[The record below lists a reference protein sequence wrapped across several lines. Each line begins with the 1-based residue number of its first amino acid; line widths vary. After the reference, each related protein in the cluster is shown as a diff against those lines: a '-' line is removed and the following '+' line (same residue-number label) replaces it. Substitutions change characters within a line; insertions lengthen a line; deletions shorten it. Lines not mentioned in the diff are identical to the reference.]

1 MSSFIAA
8 GHSAAHLTCC
18 VRSGDVFCVDCAAE
32 VALSGAAEL
41 RQLGL
46 LRSLHAVLQTD
57 TARVRPALSRSLLPM
72 ITAGLDGSDTA
83 LVETAVDCLMCLRQ
97 ELSAHLP
104 QLLQELM
111 QKLLTLSLPRAA
123 PHLFAVGALLEVAR
137 EPSLRRRLAASC
149 EPFVDAVVSH
159 APRGACQAEIVSTS
173 LFVCLELVEM
183 ATEAGDCGSTSAES
197 DSFVALLTM
206 LPELLA
212 VRSGDALQLNAV
224 HYYAAACRY
233 CFVRSAAPGWCRS
246 AALPASEHAQQSD
259 NSAMH
264 RGQQQAPPQ
273 PIVALFQGE
282 RSRTL
287 PWALK
292 PLLLRGAPP
301 VRAAA
306 AKLVTFLASAL
317 PCLTEPLLAAGL
329 GDFMADAVKT
339 TVTAAGSSSSS
350 SACSDSE
357 SLQPL
362 LEALH
367 CLASLRPL
375 VYFAPASFAPDIMY
389 PLLRA
394 VLERCTAQPAC
405 CEVATKLLLLG
416 LRFAPPGRDAGIVE
430 TLLHGCAAQAS
441 EDASASAAAL
451 SSAARV
457 LAAVRSGGS
466 VPRDAA
472 AFWSSCSSVLSFLE
486 EAALLHWSSDSD
498 NSNNSSSSSS
508 SNSRSELLS
517 SALLLVE
524 ELARV
529 LQTALRDESSGGKRT
544 ARFRPADAAAAAA
557 GDAQRDAEV
566 CALVDCIARLLEVYE
581 KDVLAQQ
588 RLAMDSTAAS
598 RSNGGSSSSSGSGSS
613 AEQLPVAFAACLGT
627 MMDLCE
633 QAFTAGSKHSTSAV
647 GVAAMHGL
655 AHAAARCTNNILR
668 RVVAGDTVSW
678 LLRLWAQKSQQ
689 QYAAPQHTTTTAASS
704 SDAAQAAQATLQ
716 SVLLTV
722 LHTCATGNGLVGT
735 SSNTAGGVDAMDVAG
750 EHSNSA
756 STRDALASTLKVALR
771 RWTGSALNRPFDTH
785 IMDLLRRD
793 DFDIGLAS
801 LALLLAC
808 VSPALGLLGSRSAS
822 CSADALTIMQ
832 HISAPGVALFSLSL
846 LRISESSQ
854 QLQAAAAAMLA
865 RFPCVDLV
873 RHQCFTAAAA
883 LQVLLLSVSSSAA
896 GSSSSSSGGKVFTA
910 WLKYAPL
917 QSVCDVSA
925 ELLALPHHAV
935 RAALA
940 AAVLNVLLL
949 SSSANGDHDSSTAD
963 SHKMAAVLLLEPAAF
978 FDSSSSAVAG
988 RYADALA
995 AAVAYQC
1002 SHSSE
1007 GESASSDSSGS
1018 SDAAF
1023 TALQSLLRL
1032 ACACVAARSDA
1043 LSQCQRE
1050 AEFDKLAAAAVTAAD
1065 AAFAAT
1071 TTAGCS
1077 AALGAA
1083 NLLNLLA
1090 MSLGTAVAVDS
1101 SSSSCRGA
1109 AVHLQ
1114 IAWSRAQAWWNAY
1127 DETASDERS
1136 PQAAL
1141 LRSACYTTAG
1151 AGDDIATP
1159 AAVRA
1164 ALLLLFGLGALQ
1176 LSSSSSGS
1184 GGSGSTDVFCGCPSA
1199 AALKQALAQCFQGS
1213 SAAVAARHSANCIS
1227 AAARH
1232 VPLRCLPELHLEL
1245 LSYTAGCM
1253 GDDECA
1259 ADAGFAAITVLWS
1272 ISSSLAAQPWVPF
1285 VLQAV
1290 AVYYGE
1296 GRRPFSLP
1304 VLAFLELLLP
1314 LLPAVHAQR
1323 ADCTAVVQGVA
1334 VAFLACRDSQAQ
1346 LFSACARALAAAAT
1360 SATTACAEATAGES
1374 AALWRAVAQHLR
1386 DVGAPRGGTTAG
1398 TGITAAGA
1406 TAGLKLSDAA
1416 VVGRIDGVCTVA
1428 TGAWYDLVLART
1440 ATDAAASGGERG
1452 ISDDVM
1458 RVLLDAGSVRSMT
1471 AAEVANAAPAR
1482 PAQIAV

>member
-8 GHSAAHLTCC
+8 GHSAAHLTCS

-32 VALSGAAEL
+32 AALSGAPEL

-46 LRSLHAVLQTD
+46 MRSLHAVLQTD
-57 TARVRPALSRSLLPM
+57 TARFRPALSRSLLPM
-72 ITAGLDGSDTA
+72 ITAGLDGSDTT

-97 ELSAHLP
+97 ELSGHLP
-104 QLLQELM
+104 VLLQELM

-149 EPFVDAVVSH
+149 EPFIDAVVSH
-159 APRGACQAEIVSTS
+159 AQRGACQAEIISTS

-183 ATEAGDCGSTSAES
+183 ATETGDCGSASAES

-212 VRSGDALQLNAV
+212 ARTGDALQLNAV

-233 CFVRSAAPGWCRS
+233 CFVKSAAPGWCRS
-246 AALPASEHAQQSD
+246 AALPTSEHTQQSD

-329 GDFMADAVKT
+329 GDFMAEAIKT
-339 TVTAAGSSSSS
+339 TVTAAAAAGGSSSS
-350 SACSDSE
+350 ADSDSE
-357 SLQPL
+357 SLLPL

-375 VYFAPASFAPDIMY
+375 VYFTPASFAPDIMY

-394 VLERCTAQPAC
+394 VLEHCTAQPAC
-405 CEVATKLLLLG
+405 CEVATMLLLLG

-430 TLLHGCAAQAS
+430 ALLHGCAAQAS
-441 EDASASAAAL
+441 EDVGASTAAL

-457 LAAVRSGGS
+457 LAAVRSGGC

-498 NSNNSSSSSS
+498 NSSSGNSSSSGS
-508 SNSRSELLS
+508 SELLS

-524 ELARV
+524 ELALV

-557 GDAQRDAEV
+557 VDVQRDAEV
-566 CALVDCIARLLEVYE
+566 CALADCIARLLEVYE

-588 RLAMDSTAAS
+588 RLAMDSAAAN
-598 RSNGGSSSSSGSGSS
+598 RSSGGSSVGSSSS

-633 QAFTAGSKHSTSAV
+633 HAFSTDSKHSTSA
-647 GVAAMHGL
+647 GGGAAMHGL
-655 AHAAARCTNNILR
+655 ANAAARCTNNILR
-668 RVVAGDTVSW
+668 RVVASDTVAW

-689 QYAAPQHTTTTAASS
+689 QYSAPQHATTTAASS

-722 LHTCATGNGLVGT
+722 LHTCATGNGLVGSSSST
-735 SSNTAGGVDAMDVAG
+735 SSGTDAMNVADG
-750 EHSNSA
+750 HGAEA
-756 STRDALASTLKVALR
+756 STRDALASTLRVALR
-771 RWTGSALNRPFDTH
+771 RWTGSALSRPFDTH

-808 VSPALGLLGSRSAS
+808 VSPGLGLLGAQSASRSAG
-822 CSADALTIMQ
+822 ALTIMQ

-846 LRISESSQ
+846 LRISESSP
-854 QLQAAAAAMLA
+854 QLQAAAATMLA

-873 RHQCFTAAAA
+873 RHQCFTASAA
-883 LQVLLLSVSSSAA
+883 LQVLLLSVSGSTA
-896 GSSSSSSGGKVFTA
+896 SSSSSDSSNSGKVFTA

-940 AAVLNVLLL
+940 AAVLNVLQL
-949 SSSANGDHDSSTAD
+949 SPSTNGDHDSSAAD
-963 SHKMAAVLLLEPAAF
+963 AHRMAAVLLLEPAAF
-978 FDSSSSAVAG
+978 FNSSSSAVAG

-995 AAVAYQC
+995 AAVACQC

-1007 GESASSDSSGS
+1007 GESASSDSSGT

-1065 AAFAAT
+1065 AAFAAA
-1071 TTAGCS
+1071 TTAACS

-1090 MSLGTAVAVDS
+1090 MSLGSAVEVE

-1109 AVHLQ
+1109 AVHLHT
-1114 IAWSRAQAWWNAY
+1114 ARSRAQAWWNAY
-1127 DETASDERS
+1127 DDTASDESS

-1141 LRSACYTTAG
+1141 LRSTCYTTAG
-1151 AGDDIATP
+1151 AGDDTATP
-1159 AAVRA
+1159 TAVRA
-1164 ALLLLFGLGALQ
+1164 ALMLFFGLGALQ
-1176 LSSSSSGS
+1176 LSTSSSGS
-1184 GGSGSTDVFCGCPSA
+1184 GSADVGCWCPPA
-1199 AALKQALAQCFQGS
+1199 AALTQALAQCSQGS
-1213 SAAVAARHSANCIS
+1213 SAAVAARHSANCVS
-1227 AAARH
+1227 AAARCL
-1232 VPLRCLPELHLEL
+1232 PLRCLPELHLEL

-1253 GDDECA
+1253 GDDESA
-1259 ADAGFAAITVLWS
+1259 ADVGFAAITALWR
-1272 ISSSLAAQPWVPF
+1272 ISNSLAAQPWVLF
-1285 VLQAV
+1285 VLQAL

-1314 LLPAVHAQR
+1314 LLPAVHSQR
-1323 ADCTAVVQGVA
+1323 ADCTAIVQGVA
-1334 VAFLACRDSQAQ
+1334 AAFLACRDSQAQ
-1346 LFSACARALAAAAT
+1346 LFSACARVLAAAAT
-1360 SATTACAEATAGES
+1360 TASTTCAEATAGER
-1374 AALWRAVAQHLR
+1374 ATLWRAVAQHLR
-1386 DVGAPRGGTTAG
+1386 DVGAPRSGTTAG
-1398 TGITAAGA
+1398 TGTGCTTAAD
-1406 TAGLKLSDAA
+1406 GLRLSDAA
-1416 VVGRIDGVCTVA
+1416 VVGRVDGVCTVA
-1428 TGAWYDLVLART
+1428 TSVWYDLVLART
-1440 ATDAAASGGERG
+1440 ATGTANGVVESSV
-1452 ISDDVM
+1452 SDDVM
-1458 RVLLDAGSVRSMT
+1458 RVLLDAGGVRST
-1471 AAEVANAAPAR
+1471 AAAAADASTAPAR